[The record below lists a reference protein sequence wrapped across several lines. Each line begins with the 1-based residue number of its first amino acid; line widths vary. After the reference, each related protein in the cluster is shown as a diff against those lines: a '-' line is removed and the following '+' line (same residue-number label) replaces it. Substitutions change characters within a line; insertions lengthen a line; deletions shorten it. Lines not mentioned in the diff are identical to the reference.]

1 MDFLSGTHSVVS
13 TLPQFFFIFLLRNPW
28 NPYKASTSVGEC
40 EWWQSSLCRVQ
51 REGVIVVVEIGRCT
65 TRCASDLNLKARLL
79 RHFCN
84 RWCTEHTNKACSEEK
99 VCDGKASWV
108 LLGEI
113 PVPWTFLSDEGS
125 KLWWKLYVEFR
136 DDWSFLFG
144 DLLSLTL
151 PVTYLGE
158 IYI

>member
-1 MDFLSGTHSVVS
+1 MQLILLQKCLVSFCQPKTKFLMFLCFCSNNGLLIRNPFCCFHFATI
-13 TLPQFFFIFLLRNPW
+13 FFIFLLRNPW

-99 VCDGKASWV
+99 VCDGKAS
-108 LLGEI
+108 
-113 PVPWTFLSDEGS
+113 
-125 KLWWKLYVEFR
+125 
-136 DDWSFLFG
+136 
-144 DLLSLTL
+144 
-151 PVTYLGE
+151 
-158 IYI
+158 